1 MALLNPRYRIPTAF
15 VGAVIALGAFVGLAP
30 AVSAQLT
37 TSAHSPTN
45 AVTNNASATTTTKP
59 SASTS
64 VVKAIPRPQPKLPV
78 RVKSVTGSTSEV
90 VEVTD
95 VSWIVVLNGDVNEI
109 LFALGMGD
117 RIVAND
123 VTGYYPEESKRKP
136 KIGYGRTLS
145 AETILSF
152 NPTLVLGNTDAGP
165 PAVLTQLRSAGVAVV
180 IVGAGEEASDSA
192 KKIRRVAAAVGL
204 IAAGDALGDATEL
217 QLRSVQKRW
226 TESANRFEP
235 RAVFL
240 YLRGPRTQLLAGS
253 GTRASAM
260 LLGAGATDAGA
271 FFANVKGY
279 VPITSEALVLADPDV
294 IVVLDEGLESVG
306 GIDGL
311 LKIPG
316 VALTKAGQ
324 RKRIL
329 SFDDLKLLELG
340 PRTPEALDELSRELF
355 KPYTKK

>member
-1 MALLNPRYRIPTAF
+1 
-15 VGAVIALGAFVGLAP
+15 
-30 AVSAQLT
+30 
-37 TSAHSPTN
+37 
-45 AVTNNASATTTTKP
+45 
-59 SASTS
+59 
-64 VVKAIPRPQPKLPV
+64 
-78 RVKSVTGSTSEV
+78 

-95 VSWIVVLNGDVNEI
+95 VSRIVVLNGDVNEI

-123 VTGYYPEESKRKP
+123 ITGYYPEESKKKP

-152 NPTLVLGNTDAGP
+152 KPTLILGNTDAGP
-165 PAVLTQLRSAGVAVV
+165 PAVLTQLRSAGVPLV
-180 IVGAGEEASDSA
+180 IVDAGQDVSDSA
-192 KKIRRVAAAVGL
+192 KKIRRVGAAVGL
-204 IAAGDALGDATEL
+204 SAAGEALGDATEL
-217 QLRSVQKRW
+217 QVRAVHKRW

-235 RAVFL
+235 RAAFL
-240 YLRGPRTQLLAGS
+240 YLRGPRTQLIGGS
-253 GTRASAM
+253 GTRANAM

-279 VPITSEALVLADPDV
+279 VPITSEALVLANPDV
-294 IVVLDEGLESVG
+294 IVVLDDGLESVG
-306 GIDGL
+306 GIEGL

-316 VALTKAGQ
+316 IALTKAGQ
-324 RKRIL
+324 NKRII

-355 KPYTKK
+355 KPYIKK